1 MSMTAL
7 ASAVAATV
15 AALVAGCGGDPNSG
29 QDRVSAL
36 GSVKTVRLL
45 RPPGRWVI
53 ERLAWIPEPRVL
65 TMEAVTQPPYLNLTL
80 FTVRIDG
87 SGSWRRVVGLSQPKC
102 KATFGLAP
110 VALGRDRVAYTE
122 HCVNPRLP
130 PNELKHIKAFSFR
143 THQVRSLFPYGL
155 PFPARAFAL
164 RPDGHVGV
172 LNDGTG
178 LEEQLRWLRPKALS
192 APIRLGPERV
202 GQPAW
207 SPDGRSIAVS
217 AAVGLAG
224 VEGVARSV
232 ASWHVYL
239 ADTGLRSLRRLGD
252 ATLEEDPALAWSPD
266 SRLLAVAA
274 AGREHAGKL
283 LLLRA
288 RDGKKLLIER
298 GNLGGVAWT
307 SATTIA
313 VGHRVGDG
321 SQGGEYIEVL
331 DIKAAIA
338 KLEK

>member
-1 MSMTAL
+1 MTVL

-15 AALVAGCGGDPNSG
+15 AALVAGCGGDVSREGAALDQG
-29 QDRVSAL
+29 QA
-36 GSVKTVRLL
+36 KTIRIL
-45 RPPGRWVI
+45 RPPGKWVI
-53 ERLAWIPEPRVL
+53 ETLAWIPEPGVL
-65 TMEAVTQPPYLNLTL
+65 TMAAVRQPPYLNLTL
-80 FTVRIDG
+80 FTVRVDG
-87 SGSWRRVVGLSQPKC
+87 SGRWRRVVGLSQPKC
-102 KATFGLAP
+102 KATFGLGP

-122 HCVNPRLP
+122 DCVNPQLP

-143 THQVRSLFPYGL
+143 THAVRSLFPYGL
-155 PFPARAFAL
+155 PFSARAFAL
-164 RPDGHVGV
+164 RPDGRAGV

-178 LEEQLRWLRPKALS
+178 LEEQLRWLRPKGLS
-192 APIRLGPERV
+192 APIRLGLERV

-217 AAVGLAG
+217 GAVGLGG

-232 ASWHVYL
+232 ASWRVYL
-239 ADTGLRSLRRLGD
+239 AERGLRSVRRLGD
-252 ATLEEDPALAWSPD
+252 ATLEEDPALAWSRD
-266 SRLLAVAA
+266 SRLIAVAA

-288 RDGKKLLIER
+288 RDGKQLLLKR

-321 SQGGEYIEVL
+321 LQGGEYIEVL